1 MYGHRA
7 SQKHSY
13 YFEPVNYAVS
23 KNLYN
28 YKCIKSLIRC
38 CDEAVEIVSLFL
50 NLLGV
55 MVIYI

>member
-38 CDEAVEIVSLFL
+38 CDEALEIVSLFL
-50 NLLGV
+50 KL
-55 MVIYI
+55 